1 MFLIG
6 LFVLLNDWTDM
17 ISDSWV
23 GALIG
28 TKVAFSIFVAVLGVY
43 VLKNTREVNTQVME
57 RLYGEKKH
65 LSKNMKQN
73 KNLKTF
79 ESKIVTHVKASPSDF
94 CKILT
99 NPVYYNHFKF
109 YLPTPE
115 QKPADPKMEAEKKKV
130 QEETDKEFNKLAQDN
145 FDDLS
150 KL

>member
-1 MFLIG
+1 
-6 LFVLLNDWTDM
+6 M

-115 QKPADPKMEAEKKKV
+115 
-130 QEETDKEFNKLAQDN
+130 
-145 FDDLS
+145 
-150 KL
+150 